1 MEPPPAISLTDTAI
15 RNLRPT
21 DKPFK
26 LGDSSGLYLLIKP
39 NGSKLWYMK
48 YRIDGKE
55 KKLALGPY
63 PDVSLLKA
71 RQFRDAARSKVREGA
86 DPAVDKKIAQQKK
99 KNRQTFRQIA
109 MNWHAN
115 HRRCSAHYATTIQRR
130 LERYMFSDL
139 GDKYIHQIVTKDL
152 LFTLRKV
159 ENKGFLEITA
169 MLKNY
174 VTEIMRYAVKKQ
186 FIKSNPALDLDGE
199 FTPPGTQHYPALP
212 LEKLPELLSRTDNY
226 SGRLLTRYALKL
238 SLLFFVRSSELR
250 FARWSE
256 TDWRQKLWII
266 PEEREQIENVL
277 FSHRGAKIK
286 TQHIV
291 PLSVQAIAILKQTE
305 ALSGHLTFIFP
316 GEYDQDKCMS
326 DNTINKALR
335 VMGYHTKKEVCG
347 HGFRAMACSAL
358 SKSRLWSKQAIEK
371 QMSHQERNSV
381 GAAYIHKA
389 EYLEERISM
398 MQWWADYLDVNI
410 ERYLSPYQYAGHERE
425 AS

>member
-1 MEPPPAISLTDTAI
+1 MALTDTAI
-15 RNLRPT
+15 RKLRPT

-26 LGDSSGLYLLIKP
+26 LGDSAGLYLLIKP

-55 KKLALGPY
+55 KKLAFGPY
-63 PDVSLLKA
+63 PDVSLLTA
-71 RQFRDAARSKVREGA
+71 RQLRDSARSKMRAGV

-99 KNRQTFRQIA
+99 KNGQTFRQIA
-109 MNWHAN
+109 MNWHAD
-115 HRRCSAHYATTIQRR
+115 HRRWSAHYATTIRRR
-130 LERYMFSDL
+130 LEMYIFPDIGDRYID
-139 GDKYIHQIVTKDL
+139 QIVTEDL

-169 MLKNY
+169 RLKNY
-174 VTEIMRYAVKKQ
+174 VTGIMRYAVKKQ
-186 FIKSNPALDLDGE
+186 LIRSNPALDLDGE
-199 FTPPGTQHYPALP
+199 FTPPETQHYPALP

-250 FARWSE
+250 FAHWSE
-256 TDWRQKLWII
+256 IDWQQKLWII
-266 PEEREQIENVL
+266 PEEREQIENVR
-277 FSHRGAKIK
+277 FSHRGTKMK

-291 PLSVQAIAILKQTE
+291 PLSEQAMAILKQTE
-305 ALSGHLTFIFP
+305 ALSGHLAFIFS

-335 VMGYHTKKEVCG
+335 VMGYDTRKEICG

-358 SKSRLWSKQAIEK
+358 SESGLWSKEAIEK

-381 GAAYIHKA
+381 RAAYIHKA
-389 EYLEERISM
+389 EYLEERINM
-398 MQWWADYLDVNI
+398 MQWWADYLDANMDLYV
-410 ERYLSPYQYAGHERE
+410 SPYQYAGNLKE

>member
-1 MEPPPAISLTDTAI
+1 MALTDTAI
-15 RNLRPT
+15 RKTKPT
-21 DKPFK
+21 EKPFK
-26 LGDSSGLYLLIKP
+26 LADSSGLYMLIKP

-55 KKLALGPY
+55 KKLAFGPY
-63 PDVSLLKA
+63 PDISLFKA
-71 RQFRDAARSKVREGA
+71 RQLRDAARSKVREGV
-86 DPAVDKKIAQQKK
+86 DPSADKKIAQQKK
-99 KNRQTFRQIA
+99 KNGHTFRQIA
-109 MNWHAN
+109 MNWHGE
-115 HRRCSAHYATTIQRR
+115 HKRWSAHYANTIQRR
-130 LERYMFSDL
+130 LEMYVFPDI
-139 GDKYIHQIVTKDL
+139 GDSLIDQITTETL

-169 MLKNY
+169 RLKNY

-186 FIKSNPALDLDGE
+186 LIKSNPALELDGE
-199 FTPPGTQHYPALP
+199 FTPPETSHYPALP
-212 LEKLPELLSRTDNY
+212 LDKLPEFLSRTDSY
-226 SGRLLTRYALKL
+226 CGRLLTRYALKL

-256 TDWRQKLWII
+256 IDWQQKLWVI
-266 PEEREQIENVL
+266 PEEREQIENVK
-277 FSHRGAKIK
+277 FSHRGTKMR

-291 PLSVQAIAILKQTE
+291 PLSDQAITILKQVE

-335 VMGYHTKKEVCG
+335 VMGYDTKKDVCG

-358 SKSRLWSKQAIEK
+358 SESGLWSKEAIEK

-381 GAAYIHKA
+381 RAAYIHKA
-389 EYLEERISM
+389 EYLEERIAM
-398 MQWWADYLDVNI
+398 MQWWADYLDANTGVYI
-410 ERYLSPYQYAGHERE
+410 SPYQF
-425 AS
+425 ASRLKKAS

>member
-1 MEPPPAISLTDTAI
+1 MALTDTAI
-15 RNLRPT
+15 RKTKPT
-21 DKPFK
+21 EKPFK
-26 LGDSSGLYLLIKP
+26 LADSSGLYLLIKP

-55 KKLALGPY
+55 KKLAFGPY
-63 PDVSLLKA
+63 PDISLFKA
-71 RQFRDAARSKVREGA
+71 RQLRDAARSKVREGV
-86 DPAVDKKIAQQKK
+86 DPSADKKIAQQKK
-99 KNRQTFRQIA
+99 KNGHTFRQIA
-109 MNWHAN
+109 MNWHGE
-115 HRRCSAHYATTIQRR
+115 HKRWSAHYANTIQRR
-130 LERYMFSDL
+130 LEMYVFPDI
-139 GDKYIHQIVTKDL
+139 GDSLIDQITTETL

-169 MLKNY
+169 RLKNY

-186 FIKSNPALDLDGE
+186 LIKSNPALDLDGE
-199 FTPPGTQHYPALP
+199 FTPPETSHYPALP
-212 LEKLPELLSRTDNY
+212 LDKLPEFLSRTDSY
-226 SGRLLTRYALKL
+226 CGRLLTRYALKL

-256 TDWRQKLWII
+256 IDWQQKLWVI
-266 PEEREQIENVL
+266 PEEREQIENVK
-277 FSHRGAKIK
+277 FSHRGTKMR

-291 PLSVQAIAILKQTE
+291 PLSDQAITILKQVE

-335 VMGYHTKKEVCG
+335 VMGYDTKKDVCG

-358 SKSRLWSKQAIEK
+358 SESGLWSKEAIEK

-381 GAAYIHKA
+381 RAAYIHKA
-389 EYLEERISM
+389 EYLEERIAM
-398 MQWWADYLDVNI
+398 MQWWADYLDANTGVYI
-410 ERYLSPYQYAGHERE
+410 SPYQF
-425 AS
+425 ASRLKKAS

>member
-1 MEPPPAISLTDTAI
+1 MALTDTAI
-15 RNLRPT
+15 RKLRPT

-26 LGDSSGLYLLIKP
+26 LGDSAGLYLLIKP

-55 KKLALGPY
+55 KKLAFGPY
-63 PDVSLLKA
+63 PDVSLLTA
-71 RQFRDAARSKVREGA
+71 RQLRDAARNKMRAGV

-99 KNRQTFRQIA
+99 KNGQTFRQIA
-109 MNWHAN
+109 MNWHAD
-115 HRRCSAHYATTIQRR
+115 HRRWSEHYATTIRRR
-130 LERYMFSDL
+130 LEMYIFPDIGDRYID
-139 GDKYIHQIVTKDL
+139 QIVTEDL

-169 MLKNY
+169 RLKNY

-186 FIKSNPALDLDGE
+186 LIKSNPALDLDLDGE
-199 FTPPGTQHYPALP
+199 FTPPETQHYPALP

-238 SLLFFVRSSELR
+238 SLLLFVRSSELR

-256 TDWRQKLWII
+256 VDWQQKLWII
-266 PEEREQIENVL
+266 PEEREQIKNVR
-277 FSHRGAKIK
+277 FSHRGTKMK

-291 PLSVQAIAILKQTE
+291 PLSDQAMAILKQTE
-305 ALSGHLTFIFP
+305 ALSGHLAFIFP

-335 VMGYHTKKEVCG
+335 VMGYDTRKEICG

-358 SKSRLWSKQAIEK
+358 SESGLWSKEAIEK

-381 GAAYIHKA
+381 RAAYIHKA
-389 EYLEERISM
+389 EYLEERIAM
-398 MQWWADYLDVNI
+398 MQWWADYLDTNTELCV
-410 ERYLSPYQYAGHERE
+410 SPYQIAGNLKKI
-425 AS
+425 S

>member
-1 MEPPPAISLTDTAI
+1 MALTDTAI
-15 RNLRPT
+15 RKIKPT
-21 DKPFK
+21 EKSFK
-26 LGDSSGLYLLIKP
+26 LTDSSGLYLLIKP

-55 KKLALGPY
+55 KKLAFGPY
-63 PDVSLLKA
+63 PDVSLFKA
-71 RQFRDAARSKVREGA
+71 RQLRDAARAKVREGA
-86 DPAVDKKIAQQKK
+86 DPAADKKIAQQKK
-99 KNRQTFRQIA
+99 KNGQTFQQIA
-109 MNWHAN
+109 MIWHAD
-115 HRRCSAHYATTIQRR
+115 HRRWSAHYAKTIQRR
-130 LERYMFSDL
+130 LEMYVFPDI
-139 GDKYIHQIVTKDL
+139 GDSLIDQISTEAL

-169 MLKNY
+169 RLKNY

-186 FIKSNPALDLDGE
+186 LIKSNPALDLDGE
-199 FTPPGTQHYPALP
+199 FTPPETQHYPALP
-212 LEKLPELLSRTDNY
+212 PEKLPELLSRTESY

-256 TDWRQKLWII
+256 IDWQQKLWII
-266 PEEREQIENVL
+266 PEEREQIENVR
-277 FSHRGAKIK
+277 FSHRGTKMK

-291 PLSVQAIAILKQTE
+291 PLSDQAITVLKQVE
-305 ALSGHLTFIFP
+305 ALSGHLVFIFP

-335 VMGYHTKKEVCG
+335 VMGYDTQSEVCG
-347 HGFRAMACSAL
+347 HGFRAMACSVL
-358 SKSRLWSKQAIEK
+358 SESGLWSKEAIEK

-381 GAAYIHKA
+381 RAAYIHKA
-389 EYLEERISM
+389 EYLEERIAM
-398 MQWWADYLDVNI
+398 MQWWADYLDANSDGYI
-410 ERYLSPYQYAGHERE
+410 SPYRYAAPLKN

>member
-1 MEPPPAISLTDTAI
+1 MSLTDTAI
-15 RNLRPT
+15 RKLRPT

-26 LGDSSGLYLLIKP
+26 LDDSAGLYLLIKP

-55 KKLALGPY
+55 KKLAFGPW
-63 PDVSLLKA
+63 PDVSLLNA
-71 RQFRDAARSKVREGA
+71 RQLRDAARSKMRDGV
-86 DPAVDKKIAQQKK
+86 DPSVDKKIAQQKK
-99 KNRQTFRQIA
+99 KNGQTFRQIA
-109 MNWHAN
+109 MNWHAD
-115 HRRCSAHYATTIQRR
+115 HRRWSEHYATTIRRR
-130 LERYMFSDL
+130 LEMYIFPDIGDRYID
-139 GDKYIHQIVTKDL
+139 QIVTEDL

-159 ENKGFLEITA
+159 ENTGFLEITA
-169 MLKNY
+169 RLKNY

-186 FIKSNPALDLDGE
+186 LIRSNPALDLDGE
-199 FTPPGTQHYPALP
+199 FTPPETQHYPALP
-212 LEKLPELLSRTDNY
+212 LEKLRELLSRTDNY

-256 TDWRQKLWII
+256 IDWQQKLWII
-266 PEEREQIENVL
+266 PEEREQLENVR
-277 FSHRGAKIK
+277 FSHRGTKMK

-291 PLSVQAIAILKQTE
+291 PLSEQAITILKQTE

-326 DNTINKALR
+326 DNTVNKALR
-335 VMGYHTKKEVCG
+335 VMGYDTKKEVCG

-358 SKSRLWSKQAIEK
+358 SESGLWSKEAIEK

-381 GAAYIHKA
+381 RAAYIHKA

-398 MQWWADYLDVNI
+398 MQWWADYLDANMDLYV
-410 ERYLSPYQYAGHERE
+410 SPYQYAGNQKE